1 MPTIT
6 PPFDR
11 SSKTL
16 MFGLLAL
23 TCTPL
28 GAEPPAQEQALAR
41 TFMDTDLQWGP
52 CPDFIPAGCEIA
64 VLHGD
69 PARENAD
76 IFFKVPGGDFTVP
89 HHRHTSAERMVLVA
103 GEMQVRYD
111 GQDAV
116 VLRPGTYAYGP
127 AQLPHSAVCKGNEP
141 CVLFIAFEEPVDAFA
156 VTSD

>member
-1 MPTIT
+1 MPTLRPLIGHL
-6 PPFDR
+6 
-11 SSKTL
+11 SKQL
-16 MFGLLAL
+16 MFGLLSL
-23 TCTPL
+23 TCTAL
-28 GAEPPAQEQALAR
+28 TAEPPAQEPALAR

-69 PARENAD
+69 PTRENAD
-76 IFFKVPGGDFTVP
+76 IFFKVPGGHFTVP
-89 HHRHTSAERMVLVA
+89 HHRHTSAERMVLVT

-127 AQLPHSAVCKGNEP
+127 ARLPHTAVCKGSEP

-156 VTSD
+156 VTPD